1 MFKIEIIDLQVRAKI
16 GVSSNERKKNQ
27 LLKISLKFEY
37 NLDKNKNIDNINNLK
52 DYSDIVKFLKSYVQK
67 SNCRTLE
74 KLITKTAKEINN
86 KFKIKKIKIKIN
98 KTEIAKKYGCE
109 SLSVSN

>member
-1 MFKIEIIDLQVRAKI
+1 MFKVEIIDLRVRAKI

-27 LLKISLKFEY
+27 LLKISLSFEY
-37 NLDKNKNIDNINNLK
+37 NLEKNKNIDNINNLK
-52 DYSDIVKFLKSYVQK
+52 NYSNIIKFLKSYIQK

-74 KLITKTAKEINN
+74 KLITKTVKEINN
-86 KFKIKKIKIKIN
+86 KFKIQKVKIKIN
-98 KTEIAKKYGCE
+98 KTEVAKKYGCE